1 MKRTL
6 FTCAAVAPMLA
17 LLGAP
22 LVADVKTREKTQFKL
37 EGMLGRMVGMFGG
50 KAARDGITGSSAV
63 KGNRKLTMSGNNGQI
78 VDLGEEKIYEVDYR
92 KKEYT
97 VTTFEEMRQRIREQQ
112 EKAREQAAREEG
124 REEERKEKD
133 EPQQPQKEFEFDFDA
148 KETGQ
153 TKQLAGFDTRQVIM
167 TVTMREKGKTLE
179 EGGGF
184 VMTSDSWLGPDIPA
198 LKELSDFDMRYY
210 KQLYGEAAM
219 AMAADQMAMVMAMY
233 PAIGKASQ
241 RLKQEGDK
249 LKGTPLASVT
259 TFEVVKSPAQLEE
272 EKEAQKSSG
281 GGGIGGMLARKMMK
295 KEDPKPRALILTLN
309 HEYQEVS
316 NTVAPADIELPAGF
330 KQKK

>member
-1 MKRTL
+1 MKRWL
-6 FTCAAVAPMLA
+6 FTCAAVVPMLG

-50 KAARDGITGSSAV
+50 KGAREGIVGTSAV
-63 KGNRKLTMSGNNGQI
+63 KGNRKVTVSGTNGQI
-78 VDLGEEKIYEVDYR
+78 VDLAEEKIYDVDYR

-97 VTTFEEMRQRIREQQ
+97 VTTFEEMRRRIREQQ
-112 EKAREQAAREEG
+112 EKAKEQAAREEG
-124 REEERKEKD
+124 GKDEKD
-133 EPQQPQKEFEFDFDA
+133 KSQQPQKEFEFDFDA

-153 TKQLAGFDTRQVIM
+153 TRQIAGFDARQVIM

-179 EGGGF
+179 QGGGF
-184 VMTSDSWLGPDIPA
+184 VMTSDGWLGPDIPA

-210 KQLYGEAAM
+210 KKLYGEEAM
-219 AMAADQMAMVMAMY
+219 ALAADQMAMVMAMY
-233 PAIGKASQ
+233 PMIGKASQ

-249 LKGTPLASVT
+249 LKGTPLSSVT
-259 TFEVVKSPAQLEE
+259 TFEVVKTPEQVAQ
-272 EKEAQKSSG
+272 EKEAQQGSG
-281 GGGIGGMLARKMMK
+281 GGGLGGMLARKMAK
-295 KEDPKPRALILTLN
+295 KEEPKPRSLILTLN

-316 NTVAPADIELPAGF
+316 NAVTPADIDLPADF

>member
-1 MKRTL
+1 MKRLL
-6 FTCAAVAPMLA
+6 FTCAAVVPMLA

-22 LVADVKTREKTQFKL
+22 LLADVKTRDKTQFKL

-50 KAARDGITGSSAV
+50 KGARDGIVGTSAV
-63 KGNRKLTMSGNNGQI
+63 KGNRKVTVSGNNGQI
-78 VDLGEEKIYEVDYR
+78 IDLGEEKIYDVDYR

-112 EKAREQAAREEG
+112 EKAKEQAAREEG
-124 REEERKEKD
+124 RQQDKEAQK
-133 EPQQPQKEFEFDFDA
+133 PQKEFEFDFDA

-153 TKQLAGFDTRQVIM
+153 TRQIAGFNAREVIM
-167 TVTMREKGKTLE
+167 TVTMREKGRTLE
-179 EGGGF
+179 QGGGF
-184 VMTSDSWLGPDIPA
+184 VMTSDSWLGPDIPT
-198 LKELSDFDMRYY
+198 LKELSDFDLRYY
-210 KQLYGEAAM
+210 KQLYGEQAM

-233 PAIGKASQ
+233 PMIGKASQ

-259 TFEVVKSPAQLEE
+259 TFEVVKTEEQIAQ
-272 EKEAQKSSG
+272 EKEAQQGSG

-309 HEYQEVS
+309 HEFQEVS
-316 NTVAPADIELPAGF
+316 NTVAPADIDLPADF

>member
-1 MKRTL
+1 MKRWL
-6 FTCAAVAPMLA
+6 FTCAPVVPMLV

-22 LVADVKTREKTQFKL
+22 LLADVKTREKTQFKL

-50 KAARDGITGSSAV
+50 KGAREGIVGTSAV
-63 KGNRKLTMSGNNGQI
+63 KGNRKVTVSGNNGQMI
-78 VDLGEEKIYEVDYR
+78 DLGEEKIYEIDYR

-97 VTTFEEMRQRIREQQ
+97 VTTFEEMRRRIREQQ
-112 EKAREQAAREEG
+112 EKAKEQAAREEG
-124 REEERKEKD
+124 RQDEKEK
-133 EPQQPQKEFEFDFDA
+133 EQPQQPQKEYEFDFDA

-179 EGGGF
+179 QGGGF
-184 VMTSDSWLGPDIPA
+184 VMTSDSWLGPEIAA
-198 LKELSDFDMRYY
+198 LKELTDFDMRYY
-210 KQLYGEAAM
+210 KQLYGEEAM
-219 AMAADQMAMVMAMY
+219 ALAADQMAMVMAMY
-233 PAIGKASQ
+233 PMIGKASQ

-259 TFEVVKSPAQLEE
+259 TFEVVKSPEQVAQ
-272 EKEAQKSSG
+272 EKEAQQGSG

-316 NTVAPADIELPAGF
+316 NAVAPADVDLPAGF

>member
-1 MKRTL
+1 MKRWL
-6 FTCAAVAPMLA
+6 FTCAAVVPMLG

-50 KAARDGITGSSAV
+50 KGAREGIVGTSAV
-63 KGNRKLTMSGNNGQI
+63 KGNRKVTVSGNTGQI
-78 VDLGEEKIYEVDYR
+78 VDLGEEKLYDVDYR

-97 VTTFEEMRQRIREQQ
+97 VTTFEEMRKRIREQQ
-112 EKAREQAAREEG
+112 EKAKEQAAREEG
-124 REEERKEKD
+124 RQEEKEK
-133 EPQQPQKEFEFDFDA
+133 PQQPQKEYEFDFDA

-153 TKQLAGFDTRQVIM
+153 TRQIAGFDTRQVIM

-179 EGGGF
+179 QGGGF
-184 VMTSDSWLGPDIPA
+184 VMASDSWLGPEIPA
-198 LKELSDFDMRYY
+198 LKELADFDMRYY
-210 KQLYGEAAM
+210 KQLYGEEALALGV
-219 AMAADQMAMVMAMY
+219 DQMAMILAAY
-233 PAIGKASQ
+233 PMIGKASQ

-249 LKGTPLASVT
+249 LKGTPLSSVT
-259 TFEVVKSPAQLEE
+259 TFEVVKTPEQLAQ
-272 EKEAQKSSG
+272 EKEAQQGSG

-295 KEDPKPRALILTLN
+295 KEEPKARALVLTLN

-316 NTVAPADIELPAGF
+316 NAVAPADIDLPADF